1 MLNEDEVLKAFN
13 NLNPQ
18 DIKQLHDI
26 NYRIQSNTIPWGKQ
40 DGGEVDENGVMQWP
54 YMVRN
59 QVVDDFVRFMYDK
72 GLVIDF
78 DWSRWKKGR
87 EWYKST
93 DENKYKNLDS
103 LTILKLLTAVIRN
116 DHFSEGAIVGAF
128 EQGVFPRLID
138 VLIKQKSVQVS

>member
-1 MLNEDEVLKAFN
+1 MSDTDRVLKAFE
-13 NLNPQ
+13 NLTPD
-18 DIKQLHDI
+18 DIKQLEDI
-26 NYRIQSNTIPWGKQ
+26 NVRIQRNTIPWGKL

-78 DWSRWKKGR
+78 DWSGWKKGR

-116 DHFSEGAIVGAF
+116 DHFSESAIVNAF
-128 EQGVFPRLID
+128 EEGTFPKLID
-138 VLIKQKSVQVS
+138 NLVKLKVA